1 MATAQVA
8 AGSSPV
14 LAPPRRATFL
24 HALAF
29 VGGFSVVF
37 IILGASLG
45 VVGFALQDNIIWF
58 QRVAGVALIILG
70 LHLAE
75 LITIPFLLRTY
86 QFGNDAPVATTAA
99 PRGRFRKYGKSVIVG
114 SAFSLGWTPCVGPI
128 LAGILT
134 LAADGGSVAQGTLL
148 LVFYAAGLGIP
159 FLIAGAALGSS
170 TAVLKKLGPHMALV
184 SIGSGILIVFMG
196 MLIFLDNVSV
206 FNDSFTFLP
215 GAADD
220 ASGTTGNVTGAFG
233 FGIAFVGGFLSF
245 LSPCVLPLVPIYLSH
260 LAGVGA
266 EEALLRQQGER
277 GAPSLDGLS

>member
-1 MATAQVA
+1 MATAQVVA
-8 AGSSPV
+8 AAPQQLV
-14 LAPPRRATFL
+14 PPRRATFG

-37 IILGASLG
+37 IIMGASLG
-45 VVGFALQDNIIWF
+45 MVGFALQDNIIWF

-75 LITIPFLLRTY
+75 LITIPLLLRKY
-86 QFGNDAPVATTAA
+86 QFGNDTPVATKAA
-99 PRGRFRKYGKSVIVG
+99 PRGRFRKYGRSVFVG

-159 FLIAGAALGSS
+159 FLITGAALGSS
-170 TAVLKKLGPHMALV
+170 TAALKKLGPHMALI
-184 SIGSGILIVFMG
+184 SIASGILIVFMG
-196 MLIFLDNVSV
+196 TLIFLDNVSV
-206 FNDSFTFLP
+206 LNDSFTFLP
-215 GAADD
+215 GAAED
-220 ASGTTGNVTGAFG
+220 ASGTSGNVTGAFG
-233 FGIAFVGGFLSF
+233 FGIAFAGGFLSF

-260 LAGVGA
+260 LAGAGA
-266 EEALLRQQGER
+266 EEALLQQQER
-277 GAPSLDGLS
+277 AEAAS

>member
-1 MATAQVA
+1 MATAQMA
-8 AGSSPV
+8 TTQEFQ
-14 LAPPRRATFL
+14 PPRRVIFM

-58 QRVAGVALIILG
+58 QRFAGVTLIILG

-86 QFGNDAPVATTAA
+86 QFGDNDKPVKPVSAA
-99 PRGRFRKYGKSVIVG
+99 PAGRFRKYGKSLFVG

-134 LAADGGSVAQGTLL
+134 LAADGGSVFQGTLL

-159 FLIAGAALGSS
+159 FLITGAALGSS
-170 TAVLKKLGPHMALV
+170 TAVLRRIGPWMPVISAF
-184 SIGSGILIVFMG
+184 SGIMIVFMG
-196 MLIFLDNVSV
+196 MLIFLDRITVL
-206 FNDSFTFLP
+206 NDWFSF
-215 GAADD
+215 ASSAD
-220 ASGTTGNVTGAFG
+220 STTSGNVTGFFG
-233 FGIAFVGGFLSF
+233 FGIAFLGGVLSF
-245 LSPCVLPLVPIYLSH
+245 VSPCVLPMVPIYLSH

-266 EEALLRQQGER
+266 EEVVLAQQQQQE
-277 GAPSLDGLS
+277 APEIGS